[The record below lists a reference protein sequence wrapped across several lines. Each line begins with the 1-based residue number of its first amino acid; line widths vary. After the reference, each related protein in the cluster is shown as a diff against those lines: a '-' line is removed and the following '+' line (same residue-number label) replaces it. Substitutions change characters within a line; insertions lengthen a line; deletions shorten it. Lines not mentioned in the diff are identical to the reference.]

1 MDAPPGASCQ
11 VWKLI
16 LAYLD
21 ARRAQV
27 TKKPRLELII
37 KRKATGMNEA
47 IWFGGLAG
55 GYEFEVVEFSEDML
69 RIE

>member
-1 MDAPPGASCQ
+1 MPGLEIDFSLLACPGSSSHK
-11 VWKLI
+11 KL
-16 LAYLD
+16 L
-21 ARRAQV
+21 
-27 TKKPRLELII
+27 LELII
-37 KRKATGMNEA
+37 ERKATGMNEA